1 MLEAEIQALID
12 RLPIIFFVLDREDR
26 FTKYRVGNTAL
37 AVPPERFLGRRIEEV
52 FPPPLGARFGEAL
65 ARTRA
70 SGERVQVAYEIPGFP
85 GQWLADFA
93 ALPDGSVTILVSD
106 VTERHAAEEAL
117 RERDRRFRTLIE
129 RATDVLYVL
138 DPSYRVRFWSPGAAE
153 ALGWTADELE
163 GRMAI
168 DLVHP
173 DDREVMGRPEE
184 ARSGESLRLA
194 FRVRHRDGTYRLLDA
209 TVRNLLLDPAVGGVV
224 VNARDVTEQRRLEAR
239 SAESAKLES
248 IGRLAG
254 GVAHDFNNLLTVIL
268 SCADMA
274 SRDVEAGARPAPE
287 DLREILGA
295 AERARALTR
304 QLLAFARRQVI
315 APVVLDLNALVQES
329 EKLLR
334 RVLGEDVALAIRLGP
349 EPWRVRCDPAQL
361 QQVVLNL
368 AVNARDALP
377 RGGRLE
383 IGTANVEVTPARAA
397 GLPGLKAGPHVRLT
411 VADDGPGLPQEIREH
426 LFEPFFTTKAKGK
439 GTGLGLATVYGIV
452 SQSGGAISVESA
464 PGLGTAFEIYLP
476 RTEASVAEPELARA
490 PGLRGG
496 HETILL
502 VEDDPAVGAVA
513 ARVLREAGSRVLHAQ
528 RGAEALTLAAEE
540 PPQLLLTD
548 VVMPGLD
555 GRQVADAVGRA
566 HPGTRVLFMSGYTE
580 DAIVRHGVVEA
591 GVQFLPKPFTPAGL
605 LTRVREVLEGP
616 PPR

>member
-1 MLEAEIQALID
+1 VLDAEIQALID
-12 RLPIIFFVLDREDR
+12 RLPIIFFVLDRDDR

-37 AVPPERFLGRRIEEV
+37 AIPPERFLGRRIEEV
-52 FPPPLGARFGEAL
+52 FPPPLGGQFGAAL

-70 SGERVQVAYEIPGFP
+70 SGERVQVEYEIPGYP
-85 GQWLADFA
+85 GHWVADFA

-106 VTERHAAEEAL
+106 VTER
-117 RERDRRFRTLIE
+117 
-129 RATDVLYVL
+129 
-138 DPSYRVRFWSPGAAE
+138 
-153 ALGWTADELE
+153 
-163 GRMAI
+163 
-168 DLVHP
+168 
-173 DDREVMGRPEE
+173 
-184 ARSGESLRLA
+184 
-194 FRVRHRDGTYRLLDA
+194 
-209 TVRNLLLDPAVGGVV
+209 
-224 VNARDVTEQRRLEAR
+224 RRLEAR

-274 SRDVEAGARPAPE
+274 ARDVETGARPDPE

-315 APVVLDLNALVQES
+315 APVVLDLNVLVQES

-368 AVNARDALP
+368 AVNARDAMP

-383 IGTANVEVTPARAA
+383 IATANVEVTPARAA
-397 GLPGLKAGPHVRLT
+397 ALPGLKAGPHVRLT
-411 VADDGPGLPQEIREH
+411 VADDGPGLPQEIRDH

-476 RTEASVAEPELARA
+476 RTEAPAAEPEPARA

-502 VEDDPAVGAVA
+502 VEDDPSVGAVA
-513 ARVLREAGSRVLHAQ
+513 ARVLREAGYRVQHAQ
-528 RGAEALTLAAEE
+528 RGAEALALAAAE

-555 GRQVADAVGRA
+555 GRQVADAIGRA

-605 LTRVREVLEGP
+605 LARVREVLEGP
-616 PPR
+616 PPP